1 MRRIV
6 VILLW
11 LAAIPRLLAVAPEYP
26 RMGADIFDPKAP
38 AEELIA
44 AALTRAEREH
54 KRVLLFFGANWCPWC
69 RRLHRVFAAHEDIVS
84 LLNQGFVLV
93 HVDANTR
100 RDKKRNA
107 SALARYG
114 NPQRSGLPVFV
125 VLASDGAQLA
135 TQETQSLA
143 APTDPEV
150 VERLRRFL
158 RDWLPPEEPG
168 S

>member
-1 MRRIV
+1 
-6 VILLW
+6 
-11 LAAIPRLLAVAPEYP
+11 
-26 RMGADIFDPKAP
+26 MGPDIFDPGAP
-38 AEELIA
+38 AEELIE
-44 AALTRAEREH
+44 AALARAGREH

-69 RRLHRVFAAHEDIVS
+69 RRLHRVFAADEDIGS

-114 NPQRSGLPVFV
+114 NPQRFGLPVFV
-125 VLASDGAQLA
+125 VLASDGTQLA

-143 APTDPEV
+143 APTDEEV
-150 VERLRRFL
+150 AGRLRRFL
-158 RDWLPPEEPG
+158 AEWAPPANPTP
-168 S
+168 